1 MKNIVF
7 VLATAA
13 AMMLSQQAQ
22 AQFVTTT
29 YALSIGPNS
38 ALSTNF
44 SGYSQNAINALYT
57 GPVNPFAGSGAPA
70 AAYSSFGGLGT
81 PIPTNGVLAT
91 TNSSWLGTTPGVGP
105 FAGEFGNMVYVGAS
119 IVSTAPG
126 LTQFRA
132 SDISFSGVSTGDDN
146 TLGASLGSFTYS
158 FFSDNVVGVLANN
171 GIIGDADDTFVTSGN
186 GLVDAA
192 YVTGPSAG
200 YDFGNATQADLD
212 AAISFLNGNG
222 PITLNGSQFSAVP
235 EPASMAVLGLGLV
248 GLFGYG
254 YKRRNAKQAAA
265 MAC

>member
-44 SGYSQNAINALYT
+44 SGYSQNAINALYS
-57 GPVNPFAGSGAPA
+57 GANNPFAGSAAPA
-70 AAYSSFGGLGT
+70 AAYSSFGGLAT

-91 TNSSWLGTTPGVGP
+91 TNNSWMGVTPGTPG
-105 FAGEFGNMVYVGAS
+105 GEFGNMVYVGAS

-146 TLGASLGSFTYS
+146 TLGASLGSFSYS

-192 YVTGPSAG
+192 FVTGPSAG
-200 YDFGNATQADLD
+200 YDLGNATQADLD
-212 AAISFLNGNG
+212 AAIAFLNGNG